1 MIIAVDGPAA
11 SGKGTIAR
19 RLAAHYD
26 LAHLDTGTLY
36 RRVGMGMVI
45 RGDDIYNP
53 DEAASAAAD
62 IDQLVVSEAQL
73 RSEDAGKAASVV
85 AAMGDVRAILK
96 AYQQNFAK
104 NPPGGKAGAV
114 IDGRDIG
121 TVICPDADAKLF
133 VTASLDVRTDRRFA
147 EIQARGGDVLRN
159 DIRADLAARDE
170 RDANRAVSPLKQA
183 EDAHLLDKQSWI

>member
-45 RGDDIYNP
+45 RGDDIHNP

-170 RDANRAVSPLKQA
+170 RDANRP
-183 EDAHLLDKQSWI
+183 